1 VAAITA
7 ELLNDLVD
15 QVRPWLGSGA
25 VSNYLPELSRARS
38 DELAV
43 AVDLGDDGVIT
54 AGDSEATFTLQSV
67 VKVFTLLLALHHHGK
82 DYVFDRVGCDQA
94 LGSYNSLESFIRGSG
109 VPVNPFVNAG
119 ALVIVDM
126 LPGSSPDAR
135 VAHVLNFIRALSNNP
150 DIGIDLDT
158 ARSELMM
165 ADQNRALAYYLRGHH
180 FVATEVEDLLWA
192 YCQMCAIR
200 IDVVDLAAAG
210 RMLSERTHIRVM
222 DEVLD
227 ASYLRLAR
235 RLMLSTGMYEASGQY
250 ACDVGIPAKC
260 GVSGAMMGVVRH
272 QKGIGIY
279 GPALDGSGNSIG
291 GVRLMQLLSKV
302 LDVD

>member
-1 VAAITA
+1 MAAITTDQ
-7 ELLNDLVD
+7 LNDLVE

-25 VSNYLPELSRARS
+25 VSNYLPELSRARNE
-38 DELAV
+38 ELAV

-54 AGDSEATFTLQSV
+54 AGDRHANFTLQSV
-67 VKVFTLLLALHHHGK
+67 VKVFTLLLALHRHGG
-82 DYVFDRVGCDQA
+82 DYVFERVGCDQA

-126 LPGSSPDAR
+126 LPGDSPDAR
-135 VAHVLNFIRALSNNP
+135 VAHVLNFIRVLANNP
-150 DIGIDLDT
+150 AIFVDIET
-158 ARSELMM
+158 ARSELML

-180 FVATEVEDLLWA
+180 FVSTEVEDLLWA
-192 YCQMCAIR
+192 YCQMCAIKV
-200 IDVVDLAAAG
+200 DVVDLAAAG
-210 RMLSERTHIRVM
+210 RMLSERSDIRV
-222 DEVLD
+222 LD
-227 ASYLRLAR
+227 QALDGCHLRLVR
-235 RLMLSTGMYEASGQY
+235 RLMLSTGMYEASGHY
-250 ACDVGIPAKC
+250 ACEVGIPAKC

-279 GPALDGSGNSIG
+279 GPTLDESGNSIG
-291 GVRLMQLLSKV
+291 GLRLMRLLSKV